1 MTLNVMIEG
10 PAADSDR
17 VDRVRIVFR
26 G

>member
-10 PAADSDR
+10 PATDNDR

-26 G
+26 C

>member
-10 PAADSDR
+10 PETDNDR

-26 G
+26 C

>member
-10 PAADSDR
+10 PATDNDR